1 MGLNTTAKE
10 DVVLWGLSKN
20 AKYSTKSM
28 YNWLEKPLHGS
39 NYRWIWGVK
48 LPLKIQIFLWQMAQ
62 NAILTRD
69 NMKKRLWPGEP
80 CCSFGDKL
88 ETAQHLLFLCP
99 VSRVV
104 WRTVGSVLGTDC
116 CPNTIWQ
123 YYVWMYSFLP
133 GLDKIYTVG
142 LAAICWAI
150 WLARNRATFELKW
163 INSPF
168 EIVFTACAF

>member
-1 MGLNTTAKE
+1 
-10 DVVLWGLSKN
+10 
-20 AKYSTKSM
+20 
-28 YNWLEKPLHGS
+28 
-39 NYRWIWGVK
+39 
-48 LPLKIQIFLWQMAQ
+48 
-62 NAILTRD
+62 
-69 NMKKRLWPGEP
+69 MKKRLWPGDS
-80 CCSFGDKL
+80 CCSFCDQP
-88 ETAQHLLFLCP
+88 ETTQHLMFLCP
-99 VSRVV
+99 ISRMV

-142 LAAICWAI
+142 LAAICCAI

-168 EIVFTACAF
+168 EIVFTACAFLMYWAGLQKPEIGEMVKKGAEMLKENTTQMLLLCGPPIPTRDGRDGN